1 MTDELDCGLQPAA
14 NIFDVLPIE
23 RADPI
28 CTRTP
33 TARGEI
39 VRFIK
44 APEKR
49 DAPDF
54 CADHPALAWHKY
66 LASMFFWAPAGEC
79 NRAWWIARKPFS
91 TKPGKDDLAAIYGD
105 DGGAE

>member
-14 NIFDVLPIE
+14 NIFDVLPIK

-44 APEKR
+44 QPPR
-49 DAPDF
+49 SDPPQF
-54 CADHPALAWHKY
+54 CADHPALAWQQF
-66 LASMFFWAPAGEC
+66 LGGLFFAAPAGEC
-79 NRAWWIARKPFS
+79 NRAWWIAKKHFDAQ
-91 TKPGKDDLAAIYGD
+91 PGKEDLAKIYGD

>member
-1 MTDELDCGLQPAA
+1 MTDELNCGLQPAA

-79 NRAWWIARKPFS
+79 NRAWWIAKKHFDAQ
-91 TKPGKDDLAAIYGD
+91 PGKEELAKIYGD

>member
-44 APEKR
+44 QPPR
-49 DAPDF
+49 SDPPQF
-54 CADHPALAWHKY
+54 CADHPALAWQQF
-66 LASMFFWAPAGEC
+66 LGGLFFAEPAGEC
-79 NRAWWIARKPFS
+79 NRAWLSLIH
-91 TKPGKDDLAAIYGD
+91 I
-105 DGGAE
+105 

>member
-1 MTDELDCGLQPAA
+1 MTDELNCGLQPAA

-79 NRAWWIARKPFS
+79 NRAWWIAKKHFDAQ
-91 TKPGKDDLAAIYGD
+91 PGKEDLAKIYGD

>member
-79 NRAWWIARKPFS
+79 NRAWWIAKKHFDAQ
-91 TKPGKDDLAAIYGD
+91 PGKEELAKIYGD